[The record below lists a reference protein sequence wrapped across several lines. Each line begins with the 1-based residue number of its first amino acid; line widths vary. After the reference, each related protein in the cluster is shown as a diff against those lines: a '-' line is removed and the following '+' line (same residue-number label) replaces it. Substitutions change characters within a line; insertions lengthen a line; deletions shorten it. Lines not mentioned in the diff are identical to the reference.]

1 MNYKIQPAI
10 QIYSLTLSMEAW
22 QEASCLIAVIK
33 QNKIMASLHI
43 KNFGPISDSTQIEIT
58 PLMIITGRQS
68 SGKSTFMKVLCFCRW
83 IEKKIMLSTEDI
95 EDQYTHQN
103 HFINELKSFHRLNDE
118 YFRSDTELKYDGDT
132 ISIEYAGTNSDA
144 KIIRKK
150 SFIEKR
156 YNSKLCYIPAE
167 RNLVSAIRN
176 VDKAYKD
183 TERDVLFNFI
193 YEWDEAKAPYTS
205 THPLKLSSTGDF
217 SYVNKS
223 GADIL
228 VRKDGSE
235 TPAFYASS
243 GMQSIMPMDVLTNYV
258 TDCVGGKASL
268 SMHERNE
275 ISKINDRLALRRL
288 TYQSAQLFIEEPEQN
303 LYPESQKLVIM
314 NVVRLVKKALEKG
327 AEQSMALMTTHSPYV
342 MSVVNVLLMAATV
355 TEKGLKQNVINEDYI
370 LPASSISGYYINKQG
385 IFQNILDSEVPML
398 NGNYLDGVSDW
409 VDDSISNLN
418 TILFPKP

>member
-1 MNYKIQPAI
+1 
-10 QIYSLTLSMEAW
+10 
-22 QEASCLIAVIK
+22 
-33 QNKIMASLHI
+33 MASLHI

-418 TILFPKP
+418 TILFPEP